1 MELDA
6 RGTPDRDRPAETAT
20 DGRCGGVVSTGI
32 GRRGQEERGG
42 ADDTGTIHE
51 FYRA

>member
-1 MELDA
+1 MQGVHPTVIGQRKRQLTEDA
-6 RGTPDRDRPAETAT
+6 AALF
-20 DGRCGGVVSTGI
+20 STGI

-51 FYRA
+51 FYRG